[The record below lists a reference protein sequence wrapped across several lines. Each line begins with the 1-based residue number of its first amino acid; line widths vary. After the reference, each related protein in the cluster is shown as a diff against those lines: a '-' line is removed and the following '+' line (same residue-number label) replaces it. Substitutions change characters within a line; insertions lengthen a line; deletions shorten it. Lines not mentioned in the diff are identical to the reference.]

1 MKILLI
7 NNIPPFRS
15 SFFKTVGFLYANQR
29 LQHTFNQILFQSY
42 EEDIYMRA
50 DIDNWESITV
60 TEIYKLFST
69 IPIKWGIAGGW
80 ALDLH
85 LGKQSRVHDDIDV
98 IILREEQLTAY
109 NYLSGDWMLY
119 KAENGKLVP
128 WQEGE
133 FLKTTNDIWVT
144 KSSSSPWAF
153 QIMLVETEQQSWIYR
168 REKSIRRR
176 LEDIFLRTDDEIPY
190 LRPEIQLLYK
200 GGSSKV
206 REKDFQDLQIMLPY
220 LLPEQRDWLKM
231 TLKRQFPTGHSWL
244 DYI

>member
-1 MKILLI
+1 
-7 NNIPPFRS
+7 
-15 SFFKTVGFLYANQR
+15 
-29 LQHTFNQILFQSY
+29 
-42 EEDIYMRA
+42 MRT

-98 IILREEQLTAY
+98 ILLREEQLTVY
-109 NYLSGDWMLY
+109 NHLSGDWMLY
-119 KAENGKLVP
+119 KAENGKLVH

-220 LLPEQRDWLKM
+220 LLPEQRDWLKI

>member
-1 MKILLI
+1 
-7 NNIPPFRS
+7 
-15 SFFKTVGFLYANQR
+15 
-29 LQHTFNQILFQSY
+29 
-42 EEDIYMRA
+42 MRT

-60 TEIYKLFST
+60 AEIYKLFST
-69 IPIKWGIAGGW
+69 IPINWGIAGGW

-109 NYLSGDWMLY
+109 NHLSGDWMLY

-133 FLKTTNDIWVT
+133 FLKTTNDIWAT

-176 LEDIFLRTDDEIPY
+176 LEEIFLRTDDEIPY

-206 REKDFQDLQIMLPY
+206 REKDFKDLQIMLPC
-220 LLPEQRDWLKM
+220 LLPKQRDWLKM
-231 TLKRQFPTGHSWL
+231 ALKRQFPTGHSWL
-244 DYI
+244 DYF

>member
-1 MKILLI
+1 L
-7 NNIPPFRS
+7 R
-15 SFFKTVGFLYANQR
+15 T
-29 LQHTFNQILFQSY
+29 
-42 EEDIYMRA
+42 

-60 TEIYKLFST
+60 TEIYKLFSS

-85 LGKQSRVHDDIDV
+85 LGKQSRVHDDIDL

-109 NYLSGDWMLY
+109 NYLSGDWVLY
-119 KAENGKLVP
+119 KAEHGKLVP

-133 FLKTTNDIWVT
+133 FLKTTNDIWAT

-176 LEDIFLRTDDEIPY
+176 LEEIFLRTDDEIPY

-200 GGSSKV
+200 GGSSKI
-206 REKDFQDLQIMLPY
+206 REKDFKDLQTMLPY
-220 LLPEQRDWLKM
+220 LLPEQRDWLK
-231 TLKRQFPTGHSWL
+231 TSLKRQFPTGHSWL

>member
-1 MKILLI
+1 
-7 NNIPPFRS
+7 
-15 SFFKTVGFLYANQR
+15 
-29 LQHTFNQILFQSY
+29 
-42 EEDIYMRA
+42 MRT

-60 TEIYKLFST
+60 TEIYKLFFT

-109 NYLSGDWMLY
+109 NHLSGDWMLY

-133 FLKTTNDIWVT
+133 FLKTTNDIWAT

-153 QIMLVETEQQSWIYR
+153 QIMIVETEQQSWIYR

-206 REKDFQDLQIMLPY
+206 REKDFNDLQTMLPY

-231 TLKRQFPTGHSWL
+231 TLKRQFPTGHPWL

>member
-1 MKILLI
+1 
-7 NNIPPFRS
+7 
-15 SFFKTVGFLYANQR
+15 
-29 LQHTFNQILFQSY
+29 
-42 EEDIYMRA
+42 MRT

-69 IPIKWGIAGGW
+69 IPINWGIAGGW

-98 IILREEQLTAY
+98 IILREEQLTTY
-109 NYLSGDWMLY
+109 NHLSDDWMLY
-119 KAENGKLVP
+119 KAENGKLVL

-133 FLKTTNDIWVT
+133 FLKTTKDIWVS

-153 QIMLVETEQQSWIYR
+153 QIMIVETEQQSWIYR

-176 LEDIFLRTDDEIPY
+176 LEDIFLRTNDGIPY

-200 GGSSKV
+200 GGSSNV
-206 REKDFQDLQIMLPY
+206 REKDFKDLQIMLPY
-220 LLPEQRDWLKM
+220 LLPEQRDWLKI
-231 TLKRQFPTGHSWL
+231 TLKIQFPTGHSWF
-244 DYI
+244 DFI

>member
-1 MKILLI
+1 
-7 NNIPPFRS
+7 
-15 SFFKTVGFLYANQR
+15 
-29 LQHTFNQILFQSY
+29 
-42 EEDIYMRA
+42 MRT

-69 IPIKWGIAGGW
+69 IPINWGIAGGW

-98 IILREEQLTAY
+98 IILREEQLTTY
-109 NYLSGDWMLY
+109 NHLSDNWMLY
-119 KAENGKLVP
+119 KAENGKLVL

-176 LEDIFLRTDDEIPY
+176 LEDIFLRTDEEIPY

-200 GGSSKV
+200 GGSSNI
-206 REKDFQDLQIMLPY
+206 REKDFKDLQIMLPY
-220 LLPEQRDWLKM
+220 LLSEQRDWLRM

>member
-1 MKILLI
+1 
-7 NNIPPFRS
+7 
-15 SFFKTVGFLYANQR
+15 
-29 LQHTFNQILFQSY
+29 
-42 EEDIYMRA
+42 MRT
-50 DIDNWESITV
+50 DLDNWESINV

-69 IPIKWGIAGGW
+69 IPINWGIAGGW

-98 IILREEQLTAY
+98 IILREEQLTTY
-109 NYLSGDWMLY
+109 NHLSDDWMLY
-119 KAENGKLVP
+119 KAENGKLVL

-133 FLKTTNDIWVT
+133 FLKTTNDIWVS
-144 KSSSSPWAF
+144 KSSSSPWVF
-153 QIMLVETEQQSWIYR
+153 QIMLVETEQQSWIYS

-176 LEDIFLRTDDEIPY
+176 LEDIFLRTDEEIPY

-200 GGSSKV
+200 GGSSNV
-206 REKDFQDLQIMLPY
+206 REKDFKDLQIMLPY

-231 TLKRQFPTGHSWL
+231 NLKRQFPTGHSWL

>member
-1 MKILLI
+1 
-7 NNIPPFRS
+7 
-15 SFFKTVGFLYANQR
+15 
-29 LQHTFNQILFQSY
+29 
-42 EEDIYMRA
+42 MRT

-98 IILREEQLTAY
+98 IILREEQLTVY
-109 NYLSGDWMLY
+109 NHLSGDWMLY

-220 LLPEQRDWLKM
+220 LLPEQRDWLKI

>member
-1 MKILLI
+1 
-7 NNIPPFRS
+7 
-15 SFFKTVGFLYANQR
+15 
-29 LQHTFNQILFQSY
+29 
-42 EEDIYMRA
+42 MRT
-50 DIDNWESITV
+50 DIDNWESITI
-60 TEIYKLFST
+60 TEINKLFSI

-85 LGKQSRVHDDIDV
+85 LGKQSRAHDDIDV

>member
-1 MKILLI
+1 
-7 NNIPPFRS
+7 
-15 SFFKTVGFLYANQR
+15 
-29 LQHTFNQILFQSY
+29 
-42 EEDIYMRA
+42 MRT
-50 DIDNWESITV
+50 DIDNWESITI
-60 TEIYKLFST
+60 TEINKLFSI

-80 ALDLH
+80 SLDLH
-85 LGKQSRVHDDIDV
+85 LGKQSRAHDDIDV

-109 NYLSGDWMLY
+109 NYLSSDWMLY

>member
-1 MKILLI
+1 
-7 NNIPPFRS
+7 
-15 SFFKTVGFLYANQR
+15 
-29 LQHTFNQILFQSY
+29 
-42 EEDIYMRA
+42 MRK

-60 TEIYKLFST
+60 TEIYKLFSS

-133 FLKTTNDIWVT
+133 FLKTTNDIWAT

-176 LEDIFLRTDDEIPY
+176 LEEIFLRTDDEIPY

-200 GGSSKV
+200 GGSSKI
-206 REKDFQDLQIMLPY
+206 REKDFKDLQTMLPY

-231 TLKRQFPTGHSWL
+231 SLKRQFPTGHSWL

>member
-1 MKILLI
+1 
-7 NNIPPFRS
+7 
-15 SFFKTVGFLYANQR
+15 
-29 LQHTFNQILFQSY
+29 
-42 EEDIYMRA
+42 MRT

-60 TEIYKLFST
+60 TEIYKLFSS

-109 NYLSGDWMLY
+109 NYLSGDWVLY

-128 WQEGE
+128 WQEGK
-133 FLKTTNDIWVT
+133 FLKTTNDIWAT

-176 LEDIFLRTDDEIPY
+176 LEEIFLRTDDEIPY

-200 GGSSKV
+200 GGSSKI
-206 REKDFQDLQIMLPY
+206 REKDFKDLQTMLPY
-220 LLPEQRDWLKM
+220 LLPEQRDWLK
-231 TLKRQFPTGHSWL
+231 TSLKRQFPTGHSWL

>member
-1 MKILLI
+1 
-7 NNIPPFRS
+7 
-15 SFFKTVGFLYANQR
+15 
-29 LQHTFNQILFQSY
+29 
-42 EEDIYMRA
+42 MRT
-50 DIDNWESITV
+50 DIDNWESITI
-60 TEIYKLFST
+60 TEINKLFSN

-85 LGKQSRVHDDIDV
+85 LGKQSRAHDDIDV

-109 NYLSGDWMLY
+109 NHLSGDWMLY